1 MQQTRKK
8 TILKAAVCL
17 ALLAAALIGLRNQQY
32 LLTLLNFVCMY
43 MISVSGL
50 DILFGYSGQISLGH
64 AAFYASGAYTLSL
77 IHI

>member
-50 DILFGYSGQISLGH
+50 DTPLFTPRAPTPAH
-64 AAFYASGAYTLSL
+64 C
-77 IHI
+77 